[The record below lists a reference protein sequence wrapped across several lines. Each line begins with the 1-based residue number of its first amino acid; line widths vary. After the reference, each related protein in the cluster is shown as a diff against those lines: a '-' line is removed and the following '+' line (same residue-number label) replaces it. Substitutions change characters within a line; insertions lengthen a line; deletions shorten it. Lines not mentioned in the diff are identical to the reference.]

1 MEKEWYVVNTY
12 SGHETKVKEKLEQR
26 AISMGMQDNIFRVI
40 IPETTE
46 VEIKDGVKKEKVK
59 KMFPGYVL
67 VEMIMSDEAWY
78 IVRNTPGVTG
88 FIGSSGHKAKPTP
101 LMPQEIDRILA
112 NMGMSRN
119 NIESE
124 MEVGSKVTII
134 DGPFNGMNGVVDSI
148 DIENNRLNVGNK
160 IFLLT
165 TSDEYKMLDIKG
177 WSRSDVETYA
187 KLLNMNVTFEGYG
200 YVKSY
205 SVKKDTVINRD
216 IILNVT
222 LEPKYKEE

>member
-12 SGHETKVKEKLEQR
+12 SGHESKVKEKLESR
-26 AISMGMQDNIFRVI
+26 AVSMGMQDHIFRVI

-112 NMGMSRN
+112 TMGMSRVN
-119 NIESE
+119 IEAEMSVGTKVTIVDGPFKGMSGKIESE
-124 MEVGSKVTII
+124 DKENEKLTVLIDLFGQETPVEVDLIQVT
-134 DGPFNGMNGVVDSI
+134 
-148 DIENNRLNVGNK
+148 
-160 IFLLT
+160 
-165 TSDEYKMLDIKG
+165 KM
-177 WSRSDVETYA
+177 
-187 KLLNMNVTFEGYG
+187 
-200 YVKSY
+200 
-205 SVKKDTVINRD
+205 
-216 IILNVT
+216 
-222 LEPKYKEE
+222 